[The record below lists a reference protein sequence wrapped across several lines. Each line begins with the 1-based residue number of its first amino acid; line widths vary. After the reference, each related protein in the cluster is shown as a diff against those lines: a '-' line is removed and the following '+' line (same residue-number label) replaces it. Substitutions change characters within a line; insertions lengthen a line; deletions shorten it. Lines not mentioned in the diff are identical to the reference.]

1 MSPRPRRSSPGRD
14 RSRTCWVQAT
24 SISRRRPDS
33 APRFGPPVERRRRAR
48 RVSAAARRAQARE
61 QQHREDRASN
71 SDHGEGYSTALR
83 LLGPGAALYS
93 RGYGS
98 LEGALEIDPLEPTRP
113 IHEGFA
119 IRLGGLDGALANDSA
134 AAPRG
139 ELQPALPNRRAFALA
154 AHRACEVAVAVLV
167 SNFGRELVKKI
178 VHVRATRRI
187 ACQLRSR
194 YRRDRRSRGLP
205 LDHKHRGG
213 TTWLETLC
221 TSKSTR
227 RTQVA
232 RSVSTARSS
241 DGSTRTRRYLAWSTT
256 SSTARVRA
264 AP

>member
-14 RSRTCWVQAT
+14 RSRTCSLQAT

-33 APRFGPPVERRRRAR
+33 APRFGSPVERRRRAR

-139 ELQPALPNRRAFALA
+139 EREPALPNRRTFALA
-154 AHRACEVAVAVLV
+154 AHRACEVAVAGLV
-167 SNFGRELVKKI
+167 PNFRLELLKNI
-178 VHVRATRRI
+178 VQCPAT
-187 ACQLRSR
+187 
-194 YRRDRRSRGLP
+194 P
-205 LDHKHRGG
+205 
-213 TTWLETLC
+213 
-221 TSKSTR
+221 
-227 RTQVA
+227 RTP
-232 RSVSTARSS
+232 RH
-241 DGSTRTRRYLAWSTT
+241 
-256 SSTARVRA
+256 
-264 AP
+264 